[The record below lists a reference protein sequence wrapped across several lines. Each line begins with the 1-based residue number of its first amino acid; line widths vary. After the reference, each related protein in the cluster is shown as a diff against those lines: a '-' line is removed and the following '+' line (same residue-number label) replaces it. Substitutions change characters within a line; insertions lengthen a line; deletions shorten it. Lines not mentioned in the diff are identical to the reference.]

1 MLGFINPHFNF
12 RGEEAIFVLFENKQG
27 MGLKKIVIKTLRL
40 LTHKKNAVCVH
51 CSVPVPPMYK
61 VDMKAVTH
69 IKVFY
74 LHTCPFFARFALVKL
89 ATSDNVTKS

>member
-51 CSVPVPPMYK
+51 V
-61 VDMKAVTH
+61 
-69 IKVFY
+69 
-74 LHTCPFFARFALVKL
+74 
-89 ATSDNVTKS
+89 

>member
-1 MLGFINPHFNF
+1 MTPQKILVFINPHFNF

-51 CSVPVPPMYK
+51 V
-61 VDMKAVTH
+61 
-69 IKVFY
+69 
-74 LHTCPFFARFALVKL
+74 
-89 ATSDNVTKS
+89 